1 MHRQG
6 TKVLAQ
12 TTLET
17 GAVAPCSVGKLLAM
31 EPSGIARKSAFWSS
45 STWFCAGKG
54 GLVEIY
60 PTTTTTI
67 VNWKRYVLS
76 IHWFTCTYLSVYLY
90 NYRFGY
96 LMLLIYSCIFISV
109 ICLFGC
115 VFVCW
120 FIHSRTHPGVI
131 FKTLSGIVWDLP
143 RIYPRNISM
152 FLSKA
157 ACKYGLRTCLMKAL
171 DDILSQPKIIWSPP
185 KNPRHFTI
193 FTWMLHS
200 SQGLGRLG
208 SPRPLPTDWCHPC
221 KRACKSRWVPKPQTA
236 TQHPRH
242 RIHGHEKYVEPLH
255 WRLNLNADLIWVWL
269 ILYDV

>member
-60 PTTTTTI
+60 PTTTTTTTI

-96 LMLLIYSCIFISV
+96 LMLLIYLCIFISV
-109 ICLFGC
+109 ICI
-115 VFVCW
+115 VAFV
-120 FIHSRTHPGVI
+120 SPGGWGFRFCRHKSKNI
-131 FKTLSGIVWDLP
+131 GGGPYKT
-143 RIYPRNISM
+143 RNMS
-152 FLSKA
+152 FEHEHLQS
-157 ACKYGLRTCLMKAL
+157 T
-171 DDILSQPKIIWSPP
+171 
-185 KNPRHFTI
+185 
-193 FTWMLHS
+193 
-200 SQGLGRLG
+200 
-208 SPRPLPTDWCHPC
+208 
-221 KRACKSRWVPKPQTA
+221 KS
-236 TQHPRH
+236 
-242 RIHGHEKYVEPLH
+242 
-255 WRLNLNADLIWVWL
+255 
-269 ILYDV
+269 